1 MAEDIPARF
10 RKTKTDKWA
19 VMAPVEALEKA
30 LAEGGKIDVQRKSGD
45 WSTFTVASLGRPFDV
60 DGVQMCYGYGPED
73 DQGDGSA
80 STAGAAS
87 GAGSGGG
94 GRAATADNGGG
105 RPPARPPRR
114 PVADAPPADPSE
126 PMPEYQGGPDDEW
139 DGF

>member
-1 MAEDIPARF
+1 MADDIPARF

-45 WSTFTVASLGRPFDV
+45 WSTFVVASLGRPFDV

-73 DQGDGSA
+73 EDS
-80 STAGAAS
+80 S
-87 GAGSGGG
+87 AGSNGGGGGG
-94 GRAATADNGGG
+94 GRPEASA
-105 RPPARPPRR
+105 RPSRPPR
-114 PVADAPPADPSE
+114 ASAPPPPSDPNE
-126 PMPEYQGGPDDEW
+126 PLPEYQGGPDDEW